1 LAIAVGMYFNIVFVI
16 AGIAMGYYYA
26 YGKSVDINGES
37 YFDYNEKVKQRG
49 SLILFADCV
58 VLLIQITIIGM
69 QFL

>member
-1 LAIAVGMYFNIVFVI
+1 
-16 AGIAMGYYYA
+16 MGYYYA